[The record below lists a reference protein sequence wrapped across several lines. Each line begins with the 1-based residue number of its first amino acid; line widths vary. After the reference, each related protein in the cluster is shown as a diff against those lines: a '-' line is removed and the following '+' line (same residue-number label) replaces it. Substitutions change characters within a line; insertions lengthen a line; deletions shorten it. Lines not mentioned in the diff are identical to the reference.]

1 MQVEQRSAG
10 TRRRTWAESS
20 VYHGDAYAGSATNYS
35 GRTSTAIVHEN
46 SCPVAHEQQQPAG
59 FRSVRNLS
67 QLVTIC
73 FSYGDIGPPILG
85 LSTLIIV
92 YKGS

>member
-1 MQVEQRSAG
+1 MKSASFAHLVAYRTLQVEQRSAG

-46 SCPVAHEQQQPAG
+46 TCPVAHEQHQPAG
-59 FRSVRNLS
+59 FRFVA
-67 QLVTIC
+67 C
-73 FSYGDIGPPILG
+73 PKLG
-85 LSTLIIV
+85 SWLE
-92 YKGS
+92 